1 MSVPAQPEINI
12 TSFYPYVLVR
22 PIGKPEETTTKGGV
36 YLPSLN
42 EIAMEAEVVSVSEDG
57 DLSDLK
63 VGDIVFVKKYASFP
77 IVSTDFRFVEEED
90 ILGKRKSE

>member
-1 MSVPAQPEINI
+1 MSSAQPEINI

-63 VGDIVFVKKYASFP
+63 VGDRVFVKKYASFP

-90 ILGKRKSE
+90 ILGKRN

>member
-1 MSVPAQPEINI
+1 MSVTAQPEIKI

-22 PIGKPEETTTKGGV
+22 PIGKAEETTTKGGV

-42 EIAMEAEVVSVSEDG
+42 ELAMEAEVVAVPEDVT
-57 DLSDLK
+57 DLE

-77 IVSTDFRFVEEED
+77 IVSTDLRFVEEED
-90 ILGKRKSE
+90 ILGKRN

>member
-1 MSVPAQPEINI
+1 MSSAQLEINI

-42 EIAMEAEVVSVSEDG
+42 ELATEAEVVAVAEDG
-57 DLSDLK
+57 EVDDLE
-63 VGDIVFVKKYASFP
+63 VGDIIFVKKYASFP
-77 IVSTDFRFVEEED
+77 IASTDLRFVEEED
-90 ILGKRKSE
+90 ILGKRNTK

>member
-1 MSVPAQPEINI
+1 MSVSAQSENKI

-42 EIAMEAEVVSVSEDG
+42 ELAMEAEVVAVPEDVA
-57 DLSDLK
+57 DLE
-63 VGDIVFVKKYASFP
+63 VGNIVFVKKYASFP
-77 IVSTDFRFVEEED
+77 IVSTDLRFVEEED
-90 ILGKRKSE
+90 ILGKRN

>member
-42 EIAMEAEVVSVSEDG
+42 ELAMEAEVVAVPEDVI
-57 DLSDLK
+57 DLE

-77 IVSTDFRFVEEED
+77 IVSTDLRFVEEED
-90 ILGKRKSE
+90 ILGKRN